1 MSGPAPFPS
10 DRWSTVEEHVE
21 RILET
26 VQPLPPYDQPL
37 LEALGL
43 PVSEQ
48 ITSTVDVPGFDNSAM
63 DGYAVCFDDVA
74 TATADHPVH
83 LPVVGEVAAG
93 QTSLYAM
100 SPGTAVRIMT
110 GAPVP
115 QGADT
120 VVAVEQTDGG
130 VANVRIHQ
138 APTPGKHIRRRGEDV
153 LAGDVLLEA
162 GSVLGPRQL
171 GLLASIGRATVSARP
186 RPRVVIMSTGSEL
199 REPGTPLGYDSI
211 YDANSYMIAA
221 AARKAGALAYRVG
234 IVSDDPQE
242 FTETLSDQLV
252 RADIVVTSGGV
263 SKGQYDIV
271 KEVLGQ
277 LGTVTF
283 GEVAMQPGKPQGFGV
298 VGEDATPIFTLP
310 GNPVS
315 SYVSFEVFVAPAI
328 RRMLGRTPYRR
339 PLVRAICDKTFSS
352 APGKR
357 QFVRGFFE
365 VDPKGA
371 HVVPVGGHGS
381 HLLGDLAEANA
392 LIVVPEDVERIEAG
406 TMAQVLVLDRDY

>member
-1 MSGPAPFPS
+1 MSGPAPFPV
-10 DRWSTVEEHVE
+10 DRWSTVDEHIE
-21 RILET
+21 RILE
-26 VQPLPPYDQPL
+26 VVDPLPPYDQPL

-48 ITSTVDVPGFDNSAM
+48 VVSTVDLPGFDNSAM

-74 TATADHPVH
+74 SATSDHPVH

-93 QTSLYAM
+93 QTKLFAM

-110 GAPVP
+110 GAPIP
-115 QGADT
+115 QGADS

-130 VANVRIHQ
+130 VATVRINE
-138 APTPGKHIRRRGEDV
+138 APTLGKHVRRRGEDV
-153 LAGDVLLEA
+153 LTGDVLLEE
-162 GSVLGPRQL
+162 GTVLGPRQL

-199 REPGTPLGYDSI
+199 REPGTPLGHDSI

-221 AARKAGALAYRVG
+221 AARKAGAIAYRVG

-242 FTETLSDQLV
+242 FTDALSDQLV
-252 RADIVVTSGGV
+252 RADLVVTSGGV

-271 KEVLGQ
+271 KEVLSE
-277 LGTVTF
+277 LGTVAF

-328 RRMLGRTPYRR
+328 RRMMGRVPYRR
-339 PLVRAICDKTFSS
+339 PLVRAICDKTFGSV
-352 APGKR
+352 PGKR
-357 QFVRGFFE
+357 QFVRGYFE
-365 VDPKGA
+365 IDPKGA

-392 LIVVPEDVERIEAG
+392 LIVVPEDVERVEAG
-406 TMAQVLVLDRDY
+406 TQVQVMVLDRDY